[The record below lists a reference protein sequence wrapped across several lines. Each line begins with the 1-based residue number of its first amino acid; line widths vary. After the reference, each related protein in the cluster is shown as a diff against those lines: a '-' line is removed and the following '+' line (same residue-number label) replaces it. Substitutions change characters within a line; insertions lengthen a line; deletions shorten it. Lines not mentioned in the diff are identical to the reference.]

1 MHRIVATL
9 LGLAILVSAAPG
21 AANQALADVE
31 RARDAHAFARTVMSP
46 FCPGRTLTDCPSPDA
61 AALRE
66 EIRQQL
72 AAGVS
77 EEAIRLELERRFGT
91 AVVAVPRSVWAW
103 IIPLSIL
110 GAGLVGL
117 IAAFR
122 ALSARDRTGASEPAP
137 ASPELARDLDADLDR
152 RGL

>member
-1 MHRIVATL
+1 MTQTRLA
-9 LGLAILVSAAPG
+9 GLAILLATFVLLPETASA
-21 AANQALADVE
+21 QALGEVE
-31 RARDAHAFARTVMSP
+31 RAREAHAFVRTVMSP

-77 EEAIRLELERRFGT
+77 QDAIRLELERRYGM
-91 AVVAVPRSVWAW
+91 AVVAEPRTAWAW
-103 IIPLSIL
+103 IIPLAVL

-117 IAAFR
+117 FAAFR
-122 ALSARDRTGASEPAP
+122 SLAARSPADAP
-137 ASPELARDLDADLDR
+137 PPSSDLTHDLDADLNS